1 MLETLGL
8 IASEIGEAFA
18 ECTGP
23 VPSDAFGQE
32 LADIALRLMDVAH
45 GQNIDID
52 AEVRTCSPI
61 WAVGRTVHC
70 ALGQLV
76 VDLAKAIN
84 ACRGDTLGPDFK
96 PSLVPMLARVDVLGR
111 LLPKPRWRLK
121 SDGRW
126 TSTIRG
132 AMRAFVRIM
141 SSFVAF
147 LLSWWAPKMNLTPR
161 ARLSSGRIWPRLSST

>member
-1 MLETLGL
+1 MQFNELAATHFEWVDQMGWHNKSMLETLGL

-96 PSLVPMLARVDVLGR
+96 PSLVSMLARVDVLGR
-111 LLPKPRWRLK
+111 LLPETSLETEIRRKMDINKARGTRGRRL
-121 SDGRW
+121 
-126 TSTIRG
+126 
-132 AMRAFVRIM
+132 
-141 SSFVAF
+141 
-147 LLSWWAPKMNLTPR
+147 
-161 ARLSSGRIWPRLSST
+161 

>member
-96 PSLVPMLARVDVLGR
+96 PSLVSMLARVDVLGR
-111 LLPKPRWRLK
+111 LLPE
-121 SDGRW
+121 
-126 TSTIRG
+126 TSLETEIR
-132 AMRAFVRIM
+132 R
-141 SSFVAF
+141 
-147 LLSWWAPKMNLTPR
+147 KMDINNPGGL
-161 ARLSSGRIWPRLSST
+161 